1 MNTQTGFADVYFR
14 VTWQSACAAN
24 TSGIDK
30 EVGWRPSHTRRTCET
45 WGTDHVM
52 CDTLKGKREGFV
64 LWGWETGYL

>member
-45 WGTDHVM
+45 WGTDHV
-52 CDTLKGKREGFV
+52 
-64 LWGWETGYL
+64 